1 MSGRGPGRPKRISE
15 AVEKFLAQ
23 SGIAER
29 VAQAQVIP
37 EWEELVGPEIARVSE
52 PQAVTADGILFVAVR
67 SHGWMSELSL
77 LEPQV
82 IAALNRVAGR
92 PPIRRIHW
100 RLKRD

>member
-1 MSGRGPGRPKRISE
+1 MSSRGPGRPKRIAE
-15 AVEKFLAQ
+15 AVERFLTE

-29 VAQAQVIP
+29 VAQARVVP
-37 EWEELVGPEIARVSE
+37 EWEELVGPEIARVAE

-82 IAALNRVAGR
+82 IAALNRVEGR
-92 PPIRRIHW
+92 PPIKRIHW